1 MNEKVLLGVSIVAL
15 LLSSISL
22 VQVNQ
27 LLPAVRE
34 DIADAT
40 AGAAVLKASIE
51 SDIKGLKD
59 TVQLY
64 GDALGVGSPQEA
76 EKIVQAKKEHLAL
89 IEAARKEGTVV
100 FFTAK
105 PLLEDAE
112 SIFAAFNKKYPF
124 IEAQWQ
130 YIASRSLVERVQSE
144 DRAGRPSVDV
154 IWLNQPWVHALQEK
168 GLIASYKSPE
178 AAIYPETYK
187 HPDGL
192 WTITDGLPS
201 VIAYNTE
208 LVSKEDA
215 PKTWEDLLDPKW
227 KGKLFFEDPLTGSA
241 YTSVYAAFK
250 PILGVDYYYSLSQQN
265 PVLSK
270 GMSATLQR
278 LAAGEVPATAY
289 TFGTHAQRSVEKEM
303 PIDWVVPD
311 PVHMLTDYLF
321 TLEDSP
327 HPNAARLL
335 IDFILSKEGQT
346 IHAKYYLS
354 IRPDIVLTPQEHPR
368 TLAILDKLN
377 RANPTIVITPEELVP
392 KMAELREELTQIFVE
407 KKKLDGTPLG

>member
-1 MNEKVLLGVSIVAL
+1 
-15 LLSSISL
+15 
-22 VQVNQ
+22 
-27 LLPAVRE
+27 
-34 DIADAT
+34 
-40 AGAAVLKASIE
+40 
-51 SDIKGLKD
+51 
-59 TVQLY
+59 
-64 GDALGVGSPQEA
+64 
-76 EKIVQAKKEHLAL
+76 
-89 IEAARKEGTVV
+89 
-100 FFTAK
+100 
-105 PLLEDAE
+105 
-112 SIFAAFNKKYPF
+112 
-124 IEAQWQ
+124 
-130 YIASRSLVERVQSE
+130 
-144 DRAGRPSVDV
+144 
-154 IWLNQPWVHALQEK
+154 
-168 GLIASYKSPE
+168 
-178 AAIYPETYK
+178 
-187 HPDGL
+187 
-192 WTITDGLPS
+192 
-201 VIAYNTE
+201 
-208 LVSKEDA
+208 
-215 PKTWEDLLDPKW
+215 
-227 KGKLFFEDPLTGSA
+227 
-241 YTSVYAAFK
+241 
-250 PILGVDYYYSLSQQN
+250 
-265 PVLSK
+265 
-270 GMSATLQR
+270 MSATLQR